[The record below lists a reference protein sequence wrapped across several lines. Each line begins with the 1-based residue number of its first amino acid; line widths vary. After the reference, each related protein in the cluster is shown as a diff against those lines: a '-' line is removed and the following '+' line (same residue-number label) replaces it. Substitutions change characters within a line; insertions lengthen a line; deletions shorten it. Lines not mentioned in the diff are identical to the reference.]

1 MELTQLE
8 ALLEAAHWGSFRRA
22 AEALLLAQPSLSE
35 RIKKL
40 EKEMGQPLFNRM
52 GRGVTLT
59 ESGKTFLPFVEQAL
73 ATLRQGREALQALQP
88 GSEDLLQVG
97 TARAIGT
104 YVLPDVIAKFR
115 ERYSVDVHMRSG
127 RSTEVLQMV
136 LDEEV
141 HVGVARALTHPAIEA
156 FHLYDEE
163 IVLVTYPRHP
173 FAEAGE
179 ASIYDVARE
188 PLILYDRDSF
198 YFVMIERVCH
208 EAGIVPRVLMMLD
221 SIEATKQMVQR
232 GLGISFLPL
241 NSIRRETEWGSL
253 AHVPL
258 AERHRVTLGSEAMV
272 LRKRPRSQL
281 VQAFLMT
288 LREELGGGSVIAP

>member
-1 MELTQLE
+1 
-8 ALLEAAHWGSFRRA
+8 
-22 AEALLLAQPSLSE
+22 
-35 RIKKL
+35 
-40 EKEMGQPLFNRM
+40 
-52 GRGVTLT
+52 
-59 ESGKTFLPFVEQAL
+59 
-73 ATLRQGREALQALQP
+73 
-88 GSEDLLQVG
+88 
-97 TARAIGT
+97 
-104 YVLPDVIAKFR
+104 
-115 ERYSVDVHMRSG
+115 
-127 RSTEVLQMV
+127 MV

-141 HVGVARALTHPAIEA
+141 NVGVARALTHPAIEA

>member
-8 ALLEAAHWGSFRRA
+8 ALREAAHWGSFRRA

-40 EKEMGQPLFNRM
+40 EVELGQPLFNRM

-59 ESGKTFLPFVEQAL
+59 ESGKTFLPFAEQAL

-88 GSEDLLQVG
+88 GSEGLLQVG
-97 TARAIGT
+97 SARAIGT

-115 ERYSVDVHMRSG
+115 QLYSVDVNIRSG

-136 LDEEV
+136 LNEEV
-141 HVGVARALTHPAIEA
+141 HVGVARSLAHPAIEA
-156 FHLYDEE
+156 IHLYDEE
-163 IVLVTYPRHP
+163 IVLVTHP
-173 FAEAGE
+173 LHRFAKAGQ
-179 ASIYDVARE
+179 ASIYDVAKE

-198 YFVMIERVCH
+198 YFVMIERVCQ
-208 EAGIVPRVLMMLD
+208 EAGIVPGVLMMLD

-241 NSIRRETEWGSL
+241 NSIRREIEWGYLS
-253 AHVPL
+253 HVPL
-258 AERHRVTLGSEAMV
+258 TERHRVTLGSEAMV
-272 LRKRPRSQL
+272 LRKRPRSPL
-281 VQAFLMT
+281 VQAFLRI
-288 LREELGGGSVIAP
+288 LREELGSTTPKAS

>member
-59 ESGKTFLPFVEQAL
+59 ESGKTFLPFAEQAL

-88 GSEDLLQVG
+88 GSEGLLQVG

-141 HVGVARALTHPAIEA
+141 HVGVARSLTHPAIEA
-156 FHLYDEE
+156 VHLYDEQ
-163 IVLVTYPRHP
+163 IVLVTHPLHP
-173 FAEAGE
+173 FVEAGE
-179 ASIYDVARE
+179 ASIYDVAKE

-198 YFVMIERVCH
+198 YFVMIERVCQ
-208 EAGIVPRVLMMLD
+208 EAGIVPTVLMMLD

-241 NSIRRETEWGSL
+241 NSIRREIEWGFL

-272 LRKRPRSQL
+272 LRNRPRSQL
-281 VQAFLMT
+281 VQAFLRT